1 MSTLLLANGC
11 DATHEQHALALE
23 TVVRY
28 FKNRLGLNQ
37 LVHVAGRYKFVLD
50 RVREQQ
56 GRWLSIRYQIRPL
69 VDGKDDVEN
78 RITHYKHP
86 KGAIAEIKPDPG
98 LVYRGMSWEE
108 WVQTRKRCE
117 IRSMGHYNISQKNY
131 TFFGEAGSAVYYT
144 CGFTPWV
151 YKPAMGRP
159 GVVIGVEKE
168 DVLHHKDRPDII
180 PEGEYA
186 IHYGLSARRIQE
198 VYIMVVKEVRWGF
211 LELQLDRTTQRITE
225 GSTTGVSVWP
235 DIVQIDAY
243 QARAGC

>member
-11 DATHEQHALALE
+11 DATHEQHVLALE
-23 TVVRY
+23 TAVRH

-37 LVHVAGRYKFVLD
+37 LGHVAARYKLVLD

-56 GRWLSIRYQIRPL
+56 GRFFSMRFQIRPL

-78 RITHYKHP
+78 RTTHYKHP

-108 WVQTRKRCE
+108 WMLTRKRCE
-117 IRSMGHYNISQKNY
+117 IRSMGGYNIGQKNY
-131 TFFGEAGSAVYYT
+131 TFFGAADTAAYYAS
-144 CGFTPWV
+144 GFTPWI

-186 IHYGLSARRIQE
+186 IHYGLPARRIQE
-198 VYIMVVKEVRWGF
+198 VYILVAKEVRWGF
-211 LELQLDRTTQRITE
+211 LELELDRTTERISE
-225 GSTTGVSVWP
+225 ASASGVSVWP

-243 QARAGC
+243 QARADC